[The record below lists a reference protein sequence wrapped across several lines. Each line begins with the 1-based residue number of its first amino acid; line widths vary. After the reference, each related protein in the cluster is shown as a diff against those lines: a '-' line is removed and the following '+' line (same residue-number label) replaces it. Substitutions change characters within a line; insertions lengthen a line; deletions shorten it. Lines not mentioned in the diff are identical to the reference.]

1 MGTEKEIVISAQGLK
16 KSFHTG
22 EMEQTIF
29 ENLDL
34 EIYKRD
40 FLSVSGILSEMII
53 DITGE

>member
-16 KSFHTG
+16 KSIHTG

-40 FLSVSGILSEMII
+40 FLSVSGILSEMIL
-53 DITGE
+53 DIMGE